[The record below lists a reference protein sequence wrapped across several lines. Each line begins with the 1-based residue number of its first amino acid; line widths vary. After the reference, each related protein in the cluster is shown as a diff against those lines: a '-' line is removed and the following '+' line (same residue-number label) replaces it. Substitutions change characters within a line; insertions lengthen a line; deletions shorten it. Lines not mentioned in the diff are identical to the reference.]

1 MFKRLKQ
8 RKEVK
13 ARYRRIELLKRVDKA
28 IEGGDSDFTHNPYD
42 SIKSI
47 MPRKRNLV

>member
-1 MFKRLKQ
+1 MFKRLKE

-13 ARYRRIELLKRVDKA
+13 ARYRRLELLKKIDKA
-28 IEGGDSDFTHNPYD
+28 FESGDSDFTHNPYD

>member
-13 ARYRRIELLKRVDKA
+13 ARYKRFELLRKIDKA
-28 IEGGDSDFTHNPYD
+28 FETDDSDFTHNPYD